1 MLPKEAHS
9 RWDRPRVRVCDRRS
23 VRRRTCSRSC
33 TVFGC
38 CSQPGFDYLPLVQ
51 PLYTLRESRPRSGFR
66 SLDFGSACRLCDSQE
81 TVIRALNCI
90 PCGSMLAYEVKLMRE
105 TIEKFA
111 AGIVFTAA
119 SASSIEWLI
128 EHIYQ
133 KPAEVNDIASM
144 PRTRMSTG
152 FSVGGIRKRDVC
164 PRDEAEAPIVSA
176 RPVVMNSGWTQP

>member
-1 MLPKEAHS
+1 MLTTANQCTQAEKRMA
-9 RWDRPRVRVCDRRS
+9 PRIREFAIAV
-23 VRRRTCSRSC
+23 
-33 TVFGC
+33 VFAI
-38 CSQPGFDYLPLVQ
+38 
-51 PLYTLRESRPRSGFR
+51 R
-66 SLDFGSACRLCDSQE
+66 SACHACDSQE

-90 PCGSMLAYEVKLMRE
+90 SCGSMLAYEVKLMRE

-111 AGIVFTAA
+111 LGIVFTAA

-164 PRDEAEAPIVSA
+164 PRDEAEASIVSA
-176 RPVVMNSGWTQP
+176 RPVVMNSGWR